1 MSGDG
6 WPDDVRLSDI
16 EPRFVC
22 RGCGKRGADVRL
34 GPSLA
39 SPKTFTASCTCA
51 IPASQR
57 KEPSM
62 VGPTDYDSIA
72 RHYAAKIDDRPWN
85 ALYERPATLA
95 LLPDVNGKDVL
106 DAGCG
111 HGWYADWLARKGAR
125 IVAVDRSREMVTLAR
140 ERLGERARVI
150 HGDVSNL
157 REFLASESFDIILS
171 SLVLHYLEDLSKTFL
186 EWARLLRPRGTLVFS
201 THHPLHEKR
210 IADPGYLCAELI
222 EEDWDWLDEKMRY
235 YQRPLRDL
243 TEPLSA
249 ANFLIERISE
259 PTPSDTLKSR
269 DPQVYK
275 QLSRVPAF
283 IFVRARK
290 AE

>member
-6 WPDDVRLSDI
+6 WPDDARLSDI
-16 EPRFVC
+16 EERFTC
-22 RGCGKRGADVRL
+22 RVCGKCGADVRL

-51 IPASQR
+51 IRTSQR

-125 IVAVDRSREMVTLAR
+125 IVAVDRSRKWLPWHANAWEN
-140 ERLGERARVI
+140 ERA
-150 HGDVSNL
+150 
-157 REFLASESFDIILS
+157 
-171 SLVLHYLEDLSKTFL
+171 
-186 EWARLLRPRGTLVFS
+186 
-201 THHPLHEKR
+201 
-210 IADPGYLCAELI
+210 
-222 EEDWDWLDEKMRY
+222 
-235 YQRPLRDL
+235 
-243 TEPLSA
+243 
-249 ANFLIERISE
+249 
-259 PTPSDTLKSR
+259 
-269 DPQVYK
+269 
-275 QLSRVPAF
+275 
-283 IFVRARK
+283 
-290 AE
+290 